1 MARKR
6 LKVEAKP
13 NVVVNG
19 DANDSNEVDSGTP
32 ILLEANGAQ
41 RKRVRRPRA
50 PRADQRGRALLR
62 AHPHILSKHVAA
74 RSYEDLRRDPMN
86 PLLIH
91 ESPSWRAVSV

>member
-1 MARKR
+1 MPPRVNGKK
-6 LKVEAKP
+6 KVEAKP
-13 NVVVNG
+13 NVVVDG

-62 AHPHILSKHVAA
+62 AHPLKA
-74 RSYEDLRRDPMN
+74 RCGAQLRGPA
-86 PLLIH
+86 P
-91 ESPSWRAVSV
+91 